1 MVQGHAKVISSY
13 KAPAFDSKSQTGA
26 YKKSSPFDFKE
37 QDRKMT
43 MLTSKGASSSSSMD
57 KKADP
62 WGKTFKNEQHFK
74 SLHIC

>member
-43 MLTSKGASSSSSMD
+43 ISTSKGGSSSMD
-57 KKADP
+57 KKQDP